1 MITRLTQAE
10 TASTLLLL
18 SLEDA
23 DMQTSFAEHVYRSII
38 LKLSA
43 ANKKHYDR
51 PRLLLPRNAL
61 KPSSAKSEMPWNKG
75 VAVLLATTTIS
86 KLDAQWRTHM
96 VNNSEAQS
104 PEFGVTSPA
113 QSSNSSE
120 Q

>member
-1 MITRLTQAE
+1 MFVFASVNWLPVLSTWVVYCATSASKSLVINLFNVTVILTR
-10 TASTLLLL
+10 
-18 SLEDA
+18 
-23 DMQTSFAEHVYRSII
+23 V
-38 LKLSA
+38 
-43 ANKKHYDR
+43 
-51 PRLLLPRNAL
+51 RLR
-61 KPSSAKSEMPWNKG
+61 SEMPWNKG